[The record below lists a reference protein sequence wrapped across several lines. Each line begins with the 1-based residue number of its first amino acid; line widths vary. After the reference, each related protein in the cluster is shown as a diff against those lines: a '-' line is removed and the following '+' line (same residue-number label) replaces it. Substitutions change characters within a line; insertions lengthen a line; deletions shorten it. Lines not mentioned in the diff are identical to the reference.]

1 MAMQTIDEVREHC
14 RFVGDGSENTIAFS
28 GTFATNAKK
37 PLPSGR
43 GNGTLFA
50 VRNHVENA
58 KRRPWQGV
66 KEEP

>member
-1 MAMQTIDEVREHC
+1 MKRKTHC
-14 RFVGDGSENTIAFS
+14 WFVGKGIEKAVEVS

-50 VRNHVENA
+50 VRNHVGNA

>member
-1 MAMQTIDEVREHC
+1 MKRKTHC
-14 RFVGDGSENTIAFS
+14 WFVGDGSENTIAVS

-50 VRNHVENA
+50 VRNHAENA
-58 KRRPWQGV
+58 KCRPWQGV